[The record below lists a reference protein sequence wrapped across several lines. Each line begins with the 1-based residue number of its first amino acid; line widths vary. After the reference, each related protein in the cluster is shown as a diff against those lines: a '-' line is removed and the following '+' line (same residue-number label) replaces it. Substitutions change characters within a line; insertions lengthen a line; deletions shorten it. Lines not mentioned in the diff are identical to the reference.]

1 MADKEK
7 NGPIGRRKPILTHVI
22 DPKLRRDFK
31 HYLLQSL
38 AATAFCFVMLA
49 SLDVIIPGAI
59 VASLGAS
66 TFVVFVGPHSRAA
79 RPRNLL
85 GGQLIGTGAG
95 MVCSKIVHVGLLS
108 GITGQQ
114 METAIFGSVAV
125 GLAIFLMVVID
136 MEHPP
141 AAGTALSLVV
151 SQWTIYSIAFI
162 GGATILLAVVRITLG
177 QRLRDLY

>member
-1 MADKEK
+1 MAE
-7 NGPIGRRKPILTHVI
+7 NENAPRRRAPILTHVI
-22 DPKLRRDFK
+22 DPKLRRHFR
-31 HYLLQSL
+31 HYVLQSL
-38 AATAFCFVMLA
+38 AATAFCFVMLI

-66 TFVVFVGPHSRAA
+66 TFIVFVGPHSRAA
-79 RPRNLL
+79 KPRNLL

-95 MVCSKIVHVGLLS
+95 MACRRLLEM
-108 GITGQQ
+108 GIITGFAGPQ

-151 SQWTIYSIAFI
+151 SQWNIYSIAFI
-162 GGATILLAVVRITLG
+162 GGATIFLAAVRIALG